1 MYSVYIL
8 SHDLIGIILHTF
20 GKLMLLYILYS
31 FLFLLL
37 SVCIVFTALLALPIR
52 LFVRLEKTNS
62 PLAIRMEIA
71 PLCGLLGVGYEQQA
85 GLKWYYILLSNR
97 EIVKRPYKKKLK
109 PPKKKKIKKPEK
121 KLPEKKKTLTEKINN
136 LWEMKKEFSQPFIK
150 TVKKVLKSVNFRE
163 SVIDFTF
170 GTGNPALTGKLYGTL
185 VVLQKIFS
193 KKLKIQVKPD
203 FLNTG
208 INGKFQMKVDFY
220 LWRFIRCVWPLGKAI
235 LIKYWKD
242 RKLKRIHKYKTNN
255 ISHAA

>member
-1 MYSVYIL
+1 M
-8 SHDLIGIILHTF
+8 
-20 GKLMLLYILYS
+20 
-31 FLFLLL
+31 
-37 SVCIVFTALLALPIR
+37 
-52 LFVRLEKTNS
+52 
-62 PLAIRMEIA
+62 
-71 PLCGLLGVGYEQQA
+71 
-85 GLKWYYILLSNR
+85 WYYILISNR

-121 KLPEKKKTLTEKINN
+121 KLPEKKKTISEKINN
-136 LWEMKKEFSQPFIK
+136 LWKMKKEFSQPFIE

-220 LWRFIRCVWPLGKAI
+220 LWRFIMCVWPLGKAI